1 MNHSKEH
8 LHRSQKGRQKEVF
21 CYLIYCSHFYTF
33 LVAASDQK
41 ASCMSPCPPPGKKFL
56 RFSAFPHFYLSF
68 LFPLDPHIL
77 PPSSDTLTAMH
88 PGAGGESNERAGG
101 ERPHI
106 PRGSLGR
113 RRRRRQFQR
122 RLHLHARYSEG
133 SGAEGERRRV
143 AVVGEG
149 DRLSDLLLNCERC
162 WCGTNFT
169 SFTKNN
175 GFLGSVFTLYQRN
188 K

>member
-1 MNHSKEH
+1 MSTCI
-8 LHRSQKGRQKEVF
+8 EVKREDKKRCF
-21 CYLIYCSHFYTF
+21 CKLIYCSLFTRFWWQLLTKKHPACH
-33 LVAASDQK
+33 LV
-41 ASCMSPCPPPGKKFL
+41 PPPGKKIL
-56 RFSAFPHFYLSF
+56 RFSAFPRFYLSF
-68 LFPLDPHIL
+68 LFPLDPHNL

-88 PGAGGESNERAGG
+88 SGAGGENNERAGG

-106 PRGSLGR
+106 PRGSLGRR

-143 AVVGEG
+143 AVVGDG

-175 GFLGSVFTLYQRN
+175 GFLGSVFTLYKRN